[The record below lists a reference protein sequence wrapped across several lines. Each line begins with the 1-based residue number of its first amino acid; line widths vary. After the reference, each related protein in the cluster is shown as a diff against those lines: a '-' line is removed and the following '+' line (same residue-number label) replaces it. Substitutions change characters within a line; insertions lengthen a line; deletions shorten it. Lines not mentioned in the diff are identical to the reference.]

1 MVSVA
6 NDRGD
11 PVRKLP
17 HELSFGTSLADV
29 LRARTLR
36 SSTVLAGR
44 GGLRRPVRTLN
55 VMEVADVLPWVKADQ
70 LLLTTGFPLVTDG
83 ELDVQRVEHLL
94 GDLDAAGVTGLAVK
108 LGPYLSEL
116 PGSVI
121 AEADRLDFPLIG
133 LPADFVFG
141 DAMAEVLAG
150 LLDQQSAAAARVEEM
165 HRALES
171 IVLSGGQLPQ
181 VTAEVARALDAAV
194 LVTTPDG
201 RVLAAAGAES
211 LTEAL
216 LKLPLFD
223 PTGRLLVERV
233 QDGVTSIDAL
243 TAASTERAELA
254 AAPVIAGGFEH
265 GRIVAYAAG
274 GGFARFGAR
283 PVEALER
290 AAGVVALV
298 ITREIAVAAVESKYR
313 GDFLRDA
320 LAGLA
325 GSPSQVREHCALLDW
340 DVDRPMVI
348 VVATLDPTEADTGP
362 VAAPGRSLPLRSVQ
376 ERFAAAWEQVVHAR
390 DKAAPVVG
398 FSTEVVCLVP
408 VDGVDDV
415 AGAVSA
421 VVAAVAGDRGGGRRS
436 FCTGVSRVI
445 TDPGGWPTGYQQA
458 RKAVSIGRRVH
469 GDATITHFDALG
481 VHRLLSLVPEPAELR
496 AFASEVLG
504 DLAEDTA
511 EMADLRLT
519 LQTLLDTNLNVA
531 ETARSLHFHYNTL
544 RYRIGKL
551 ERLVGPFTTDAHLRL
566 DVALALQ
573 VVQMKGL

>member
-1 MVSVA
+1 M
-6 NDRGD
+6 
-11 PVRKLP
+11 RKLP
-17 HELSFGTSLADV
+17 HEQSYGTSLADV
-29 LRARTLR
+29 LEARTLR

-44 GGLRRPVRTLN
+44 DGLHRPVRGLN

-70 LLLTTGFPLVTDG
+70 LLLTTGFPLVTAGSMDTG
-83 ELDVQRVEHLL
+83 RVRTLL
-94 GDLDAAGVTGLAVK
+94 GELDAAGVSGLAIK
-108 LGPYLSEL
+108 LGPYVTDL
-116 PGSVI
+116 PAEVI
-121 AEADRLDFPLIG
+121 AEADRLHFPLIG

-165 HRALES
+165 HRSLEA
-171 IVLSGGQLPQ
+171 IVLAGGQLPQ

-194 LVTTPDG
+194 QVTTPDG
-201 RVLAAAGAES
+201 RVLSAAGPQP
-211 LTEAL
+211 LTDAL
-216 LKLPLFD
+216 LALPLFD

-233 QDGVTSIDAL
+233 QDGVLPVAAAAP
-243 TAASTERAELA
+243 TAATDGELA
-254 AAPVIAGGFEH
+254 AAAVIAGGFEH
-265 GRIVAYAAG
+265 GRIVAYAAA

-325 GSPSQVREHCALLDW
+325 GSPSQVREHCALLEW
-340 DVDRPMVI
+340 DVDRPVAI
-348 VVATLDPTEADTGP
+348 LVATLDATEPDTRP
-362 VAAPGRSLPLRSVQ
+362 AAAPGRTMPLRSVQ

-398 FSTEVVCLVP
+398 FSAEVVCLLP
-408 VDGVDDV
+408 VGGVEDV
-415 AGAVSA
+415 SAAVAA

-436 FCTGVSRVI
+436 FCTGVSRVV
-445 TDPGGWPTGYQQA
+445 TDPGGWPNAYGQA
-458 RKAVSIGRRVH
+458 RKAVAIGRRVH
-469 GDATITHFDALG
+469 GDATVTHFDALG

-504 DLAEDTA
+504 ELAEDTA
-511 EMADLRLT
+511 EMADLRIT

-551 ERLVGPFTTDAHLRL
+551 ERLVGAFTTDAHLRL